1 MFNRA
6 TMRRIRFEILA
17 LCAAGAGL
25 AAFVTFND
33 LARHVTPQLGAAS
46 AIVCLLCAAR
56 GIWVASAAWLA
67 AAIMAL
73 WPILPNYLPHRTNP
87 GAGCRIAVVTFN
99 HLEGRPDDAGAAKL
113 IAALHPDLLFAQ
125 KVYDTEAFRA
135 ALTAAGLS
143 GFHSFLSPG
152 NSQLILSRFPI
163 LRGHD
168 DRDGIWTDVAIAG
181 EEVRLR
187 SLYAPRPVLETGK
200 PELYREY
207 YARLDEEIRAR
218 TAPLI
223 VAGDGNAS
231 IFTPEIAQ
239 LRKRLRDAW
248 DEAGFGLGAT
258 FPGPWRRIGIL
269 GPFVRI
275 DYVFHNDAFAAVAA
289 RRIDDATGAGHY
301 PVWAEL
307 SFLGHGGADGR
318 CR

>member
-1 MFNRA
+1 M
-6 TMRRIRFEILA
+6 TRRIRFEILV
-17 LCAAGAGL
+17 LCAWGTGL
-25 AAFVTFND
+25 AVFAGVSD

-46 AIVCLLCAAR
+46 AVVGLLCAAR
-56 GIWVASAAWLA
+56 RLWVGSAAWLA
-67 AAIMAL
+67 TAIVAL
-73 WPILPNYLPHRTNP
+73 LPIVPNYLPQRVNAA
-87 GAGCRIAVVTFN
+87 AGCRIAVVTFN
-99 HLEGRPDDAGAAKL
+99 HLEGRPDDAGAAKS
-113 IAALHPDLLFAQ
+113 IAALHPDILFAQ

-135 ALTAAGLS
+135 AMTAAGLS
-143 GFHSFLSPG
+143 GFHSFLSSG

-163 LRGHD
+163 IRAHD
-168 DRDGIWTDVAIAG
+168 DRDGIWTDIALAG

-187 SLYAPRPVLETGK
+187 GLYAPRPVLETGK
-200 PELYREY
+200 PALYREY

-231 IFTPEIAQ
+231 IFTPEIRQ
-239 LRKRLRDAW
+239 LRTRLLDAW

-258 FPGPWRRIGIL
+258 FPGPWRRIGIF

-289 RRIDDATGAGHY
+289 RRIDDAAGAGHY

-307 SFLGHGGADGR
+307 SFLGHGDADGR